1 MKEETKKFI
10 SAVSVLVGTSVGAG
24 FLGMPYVVSKVGFV
38 LALILIVFISL
49 VILFLN
55 LCMGE
60 VTLRT
65 KGKHQLS
72 GYAEKYL
79 GKKGKFLME
88 FAVIFGIYS
97 AIIAYL
103 FGIGESLSF
112 LAFGN
117 IDNFL
122 YFSLFIGILM
132 SALVWRGI
140 TLLKKL
146 EKFGVA
152 SIILI
157 LIAII
162 LIFFNKINY
171 ENLIYFNSQ
180 NLFLPIG
187 VILFSFLPFS
197 AVPHIE
203 IILER
208 NEKLMKK
215 SLFLGSFIP
224 LLFYLFFT
232 FIVIG
237 YKGVETPEIATFAL
251 GAIFVLLGVFTMLN
265 AYLSL
270 GNALMNNFVFDNR
283 MGKFKGW
290 FLAVV
295 LPVFIFIIIKLSGIF
310 SFTKVLSIGGVI
322 SGGLTGILVLLMVK
336 RAKKKGNR
344 KPEYKMPKRVDN
356 WIANFIFLVCDYSR
370 IGEDDLININFIVVT
385 I

>member
-187 VILFSFLPFS
+187 VILFSFLSFS

-215 SLFLGSFIP
+215 SLFFGSFIP

-344 KPEYKMPKRVDN
+344 KPEYKMPVSG
-356 WIANFIFLVCDYSR
+356 WIIGLLILFFLFVIIQELVR
-370 IGEDDLININFIVVT
+370 MI
-385 I
+385 